1 MTKKGVG
8 SYEVLIKY
16 TIPTSRISS
25 TKPSKPKEK

>member
-1 MTKKGVG
+1 MATKGAG
-8 SYEVLIKY
+8 GYEILIKY